1 MTDHWQGMDALLLDA
16 IAGPGKDGAD
26 LRTIIHLADY
36 IDRMVFHFHEID
48 GSLRRLVGST
58 LVTSEA
64 NRFRPTR
71 IGSEIRKRAPRG
83 PVHDRLKWMLRYLD
97 DRVACSQTSDWS
109 LDPVAYRT
117 ALAEYQAD
125 MQAAI
130 DRMK

>member
-1 MTDHWQGMDALLLDA
+1 MDALLLEA
-16 IAGPGKDGAD
+16 IAGPGEDGAD
-26 LRTIIHLADY
+26 LRRIIQLADY

-48 GSLRRLVGST
+48 GSLRRLIGSE

-64 NRFRPTR
+64 NSFRPTR
-71 IGSEIRKRAPRG
+71 IGSEIQRRPRG
-83 PVHDRLKWMLRYLD
+83 LVHDRLKWMSRYLE

-109 LDPVAYRT
+109 LDPAAYEA

-125 MQAAI
+125 MQSAI